1 MCSFSRVSRSP
12 LVLYQPHTTVH
23 MYLLIKINECLVGK
37 FEGLDGLKHCVPV
50 AMVDLSHKPFYA
62 VHCVQSHT
70 CLLLILCVCV
80 CVHAAFQVLWDNS
93 VMCAIVSYT
102 SQKQKGRNLG
112 YPNYILILI
121 QWSVWGYKF
130 FAARTRQDKARCQTN
145 QHQEPSHLLMYQW
158 HWPVRLV
165 QWYLQLLSLDAKVL
179 RNIYWY
185 TALNGSGVH

>member
-1 MCSFSRVSRSP
+1 M
-12 LVLYQPHTTVH
+12 YQPHTTVH

-130 FAARTRQDKARCQTN
+130 FAARTRQDKAWCQTN
-145 QHQEPSHLLMYQW
+145 QHQEPSHLLIYQW

-179 RNIYWY
+179 RSIHTGTLHWTDRVCTN
-185 TALNGSGVH
+185 